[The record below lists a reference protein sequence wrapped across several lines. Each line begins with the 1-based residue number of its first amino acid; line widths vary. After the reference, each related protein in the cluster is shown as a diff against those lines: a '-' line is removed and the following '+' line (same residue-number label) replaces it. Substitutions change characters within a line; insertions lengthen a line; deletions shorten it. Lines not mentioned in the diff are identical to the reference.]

1 MASRKAVVRRLEGIA
16 DFADP
21 SIELEQYLTPPEL
34 AASLLHVAA
43 LRRDLTGETVVD
55 LGTGTGTLAVG
66 AALFSPTR
74 VVGIDLDPDALTLA
88 RENERRVA
96 SEPIESGREPTPIDW
111 LRADVRRHPLNAPR
125 QATVLANPPFGAQRG
140 SRHADRPFLEA
151 ASELAAVSYTIHNEG
166 SEAFVEEFV
175 GERGGTVTEAFRAAF
190 PVDNRFPFHDE
201 ERRDLTVEVF
211 RIEWRRIPS
220 RS

>member
-1 MASRKAVVRRLEGIA
+1 MASRQAIERRLESVA

-34 AASLLHVAA
+34 AANLLQVAA
-43 LRRDLTGETVVD
+43 LRGDLTGETVVD

-66 AALFSPTR
+66 AALFSPER
-74 VVGIDLDPDALTLA
+74 VVGIDVDPGALALA

-96 SEPIESGREPTPIDW
+96 GEPVEGGREPTPIDW
-111 LRADVRRHPLNAPR
+111 LRGDVRRHPLRAPR
-125 QATVLANPPFGAQRG
+125 RTTVLANPPFGAQRG
-140 SRHADRPFLEA
+140 ARHADRPFLEA
-151 ASELAAVSYTIHNEG
+151 ASELAAVSLSIHNEG
-166 SEAFVEEFV
+166 SREFVERLA

-201 ERRDLTVEVF
+201 ERRELAVEVF
-211 RIEWRRIPS
+211 RIEW
-220 RS
+220 